1 MSKTAVMDT
10 VNALFRFIDARDAV
24 AVAELLT
31 DDAAMADEMSQGWVR
46 GKARIHEFIG
56 TTLAA
61 AEAIYVLSFWVTGQQ
76 HLLVRGWASL
86 MFVILIVGAALMI
99 AVGLVGVYVGYIFQ
113 EVKRRPVYLVR
124 AVHETPRDRPAGREG
139 PEP

>member
-61 AEAIYVLSFWVTGQQ
+61 AEAISSAVSDVVIRESTDHATVTLTLTQSYVIDGTKTSIIAPT
-76 HLLVRGWASL
+76 SL
-86 MFVILIVGAALMI
+86 MLEWVDGQWLICIMQASSFA
-99 AVGLVGVYVGYIFQ
+99 
-113 EVKRRPVYLVR
+113 
-124 AVHETPRDRPAGREG
+124 DD
-139 PEP
+139 